1 MNQCFVETQRSSTF
15 ETNKEIAYELN
26 PINFDDLEHLFLH
39 LRTNYK
45 TISKLSRKYNDIA
58 DFFTYE
64 ERLNTIGIKGINFY
78 DFYRYKKDNYKL
90 ENIKKY
96 YENQKKISNV
106 KMYKG
111 IYNLYFGS
119 VTNFSISNVLQVLQK
134 YQPKH
139 VLDPTCGFGNRLV
152 GACALDVE
160 SYIGIDNNENLKIP
174 LNDLKNFLSNHSKT
188 KIQVLIENCL
198 NINYSRY
205 KYDCVFTSLPYYN
218 TEIYGNKK
226 QFNTKQEWNI
236 NFYQQLIK
244 KTYEHLEHDG
254 YFIINVPEKVYIENF
269 VFLLGECH
277 EKIELFKRKRNN
289 SYCEY
294 IYVWKK
300 SIKEAK
306 EVQS

>member
-1 MNQCFVETQRSSTF
+1 MECFEQ
-15 ETNKEIAYELN
+15 TNAEIAQELK
-26 PINFDDLEHLFLH
+26 PINFDDLEPLFLH
-39 LRTNYK
+39 LRFAAKQDASGVLRTNYK
-45 TISKLSRKYNDIA
+45 NIGKLSIKYNDIA
-58 DFFTYE
+58 DYFTHE
-64 ERLNTIGIKGINFY
+64 ERLNTIGIKGTNFY

-111 IYNLYFGS
+111 IYSLYFGS
-119 VTNFSISNVLQVLQK
+119 ITNYSIPNVLQVLQK
-134 YQPKH
+134 YN
-139 VLDPTCGFGNRLV
+139 VSRIIDPTCGFGNRMV
-152 GACALDVE
+152 GTCVLDIE

-174 LNDLKNFLSNHSKT
+174 LNELRTFLSIHSKT
-188 KIQVLIENCL
+188 KVDVLIENCL
-198 NINYSRY
+198 NVDYSKY

-236 NFYQQLIK
+236 NFYQPLIK
-244 KTYEHLEHDG
+244 KTYEHLEPDG

-269 VFLLGECH
+269 VVLLGECN
-277 EKIELFKRKRNN
+277 EKLELYKRKRNN
-289 SYCEY
+289 NYHEW

-300 SIKEAK
+300 STL
-306 EVQS
+306 

>member
-1 MNQCFVETQRSSTF
+1 MEEQ
-15 ETNKEIAYELN
+15 TNAEIAHELK
-26 PINFDDLEHLFLH
+26 PIRFDKLEPLFLH

-45 TISKLSRKYNDIA
+45 NIGKLSIKYNDIS
-58 DFFTYE
+58 DFYTYE

-78 DFYRYKKDNYKL
+78 EFYRYKKDNYKL

-96 YENQKKISNV
+96 YENQKTKISNV
-106 KMYKG
+106 RMYKY
-111 IYNLYFGS
+111 IFNLYFGS
-119 VTNFSISNVLQVLQK
+119 VNNFSISNVIQVLQK
-134 YQPKH
+134 YK
-139 VLDPTCGFGNRLV
+139 VSRIIDTTCGFGNRMV

-160 SYIGIDNNENLKIP
+160 SYIGIDNNENLSGP

-198 NINYSRY
+198 NVNYSKY

-236 NFYQQLIK
+236 NFYQLLIK
-244 KTYEHLEHDG
+244 KTFEHLEPDG
-254 YFIINVPEKVYIENF
+254 YFIINIPEKVYIENF
-269 VFLLGECH
+269 VFLLGECQ
-277 EKIELFKRKRNN
+277 EKLELFKRKRNN

-300 SIKEAK
+300 TLS
-306 EVQS
+306 